1 MRLECTVA
9 DAAEVAARVRATV
22 PPPASVADEVA
33 AIVAAVRERGDDA
46 LHEYEARFGA
56 ATAARRPPRPPARR
70 PAPRTP

>member
-33 AIVAAVRERGDDA
+33 ASWLACASAATSRSHG
-46 LHEYEARFGA
+46 YEARFGG
-56 ATAARRPPRPPARR
+56 ATTGSSAGD
-70 PAPRTP
+70 AP